1 MEITLI
7 RHGEPEYQLSGR
19 AKAEEISDVV
29 KSYDLSGIR
38 DGPSEEVMENV
49 SNICTVVCSDLRR
62 SIESAKALGFKEIHC
77 SHSTFREVAIPQ
89 YATGEFT
96 MSINNWGVF
105 LRVISS
111 FCFSRNGESLSM
123 ARRSAKAAA
132 SYLINSAQTD
142 KSVIL
147 VRHGC
152 INYFIA
158 KELLKKKW
166 VGPGN
171 PGREYWDCG
180 TYKYSAT

>member
-1 MEITLI
+1 MEITLL

-62 SIESAKALGFKEIHC
+62 SIESAKALGFKEIH
-77 SHSTFREVAIPQ
+77 HSNSMFREVAIPHFSS
-89 YATGEFT
+89 GEFS
-96 MSINNWGVF
+96 MSIHNWGVF

-111 FCFSRNGESLSM
+111 FGFSRNGESLSM
-123 ARRSAKAAA
+123 ARRRAKEAT
-132 SYLINSAQTD
+132 SDLINIAQTD
-142 KSVIL
+142 KSVML
-147 VRHGC
+147 VGHGF

-158 KELLKKKW
+158 KELIKRKW
-166 VGPGN
+166 VGPVN
-171 PGREYWDCG
+171 PGRKYWDYG